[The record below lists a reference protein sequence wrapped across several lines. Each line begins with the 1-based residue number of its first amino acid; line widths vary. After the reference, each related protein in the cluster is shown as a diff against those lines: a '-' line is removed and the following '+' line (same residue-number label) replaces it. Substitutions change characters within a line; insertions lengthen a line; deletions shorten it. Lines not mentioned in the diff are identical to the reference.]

1 MGVVDPSAN
10 YDSKVSGVQY
20 LNFFIM
26 QLLGIIKLSEYVAC
40 CIFSWTLPGMCRSR
54 DQERETE
61 TDRDRESWVIEAHEQ
76 SSYCIKEFLY

>member
-1 MGVVDPSAN
+1 MGGVDPSPN
-10 YDSKVSGVQY
+10 YDSKVGRVQD

-54 DQERETE
+54 DQER
-61 TDRDRESWVIEAHEQ
+61 DRDRDRQRQRELGNWGTWGI
-76 SSYCIKEFLY
+76 IILY

>member
-1 MGVVDPSAN
+1 MGGVDPSPN
-10 YDSKVSGVQY
+10 YDSKVGGVQD

-40 CIFSWTLPGMCRSR
+40 CIFSWTLPGICRSR
-54 DQERETE
+54 ERQTERETE
-61 TDRDRESWVIEAHEQ
+61 SWVTEAHEG

>member
-54 DQERETE
+54 DQER
-61 TDRDRESWVIEAHEQ
+61 DRDRDRQTERVG
-76 SSYCIKEFLY
+76 

>member
-40 CIFSWTLPGMCRSR
+40 CIFSWTLPGICRSR
-54 DQERETE
+54 E
-61 TDRDRESWVIEAHEQ
+61 RDRESWVIEAHEQ